1 MYGKVINNLSMKPEI
16 SANSKCAV
24 IGYGSWATAIVKLLC
39 ENEQQVWWYVANPTV
54 RESLQTR
61 GHNHKYLRS
70 TSFNKSQIVVS
81 DRLNEVVA
89 AADIIILAVPSAFLT
104 NVLQPLTIPLTD
116 KIVVSAI
123 KGIIADGYQTV
134 SEYIHSYYGLPYD
147 NIGVITGPT
156 HAEEVA
162 QERLS
167 FLTVACK
174 HIENAEQLAQKFST
188 PYTKTITSTDIYGL
202 EYVGVLKNI
211 YAMMVGVARGAGYG
225 DNFTAVLVANA
236 AIEIKRFMDETYP
249 FERDTN
255 TSAFLGD
262 LLVTSYSQ
270 YGRNRAFGMMIGKG
284 YSVLSAKMELRM
296 VAEGYYSAACIHHLN
311 KKFNVDL
318 PIADALYAILYDERS
333 ARNVLRELTEKLK

>member
-1 MYGKVINNLSMKPEI
+1 MKPEI
-16 SANSKCAV
+16 SATSKCAV

-39 ENEQQVWWYVANPTV
+39 ENEKQVWWYVANPTV

-70 TSFNKSQIVVS
+70 VTFNNEQIVVS
-81 DRLNEVVA
+81 DSLNKVVSE
-89 AADIIILAVPSAFLT
+89 ADIIILAVPSAFLP
-104 NVLQPLTIPLTD
+104 NVLQPLSVPLTD
-116 KIVVSAI
+116 KFVVSAI
-123 KGIIADGYQTV
+123 KGIIAEDYQTV
-134 SEYIHSYYGLPYD
+134 SEYINSQYGLPYD
-147 NIGVITGPT
+147 NIGVITGPS

-167 FLTVACK
+167 YLTVACK
-174 HIENAEQLAQKFST
+174 HLENAEQLAKKFNS
-188 PYTKTITSTDIYGL
+188 PFTKTRISTDIYGL

-211 YAMMVGVARGAGYG
+211 YAMMVGVALGAGYG

-236 AIEIKRFMDETYP
+236 AIETKRFMDETYP
-249 FERDTN
+249 FERNTN
-255 TSAFLGD
+255 ASAFLGD

-270 YGRNRAFGMMIGKG
+270 YGRNRAFGIMIGKG

-296 VAEGYYSAACIHHLN
+296 VAEGYYSTACIHQLN

-318 PIADALYAILYDERS
+318 PIADALYDILYEEHS
-333 ARNVLRELTEKLK
+333 ARNVLRKLSEKLI

>member
-1 MYGKVINNLSMKPEI
+1 MTPKI
-16 SANSKCAV
+16 SATSKCAV

-39 ENEQQVWWYVANPTV
+39 ENEHKVWWYVANPAV
-54 RESLQTR
+54 KEHIQSR
-61 GHNHKYLRS
+61 GHNHKYLPS
-70 TSFNKSQIVVS
+70 ISFNKEQIVVS
-81 DRLNEVVA
+81 ERLDEIVS

-104 NVLQPLTIPLTD
+104 SILQPLTVPLTD
-116 KIVVSAI
+116 KFVVSAI
-123 KGIIADGYQTV
+123 KGIIADDYQTV
-134 SEYIHSYYGLPYD
+134 SEYLHSHYALPYD

-167 FLTVACK
+167 YLTVACK
-174 HIENAEQLAQKFST
+174 RLEDAEQLAKKFDSSF
-188 PYTKTITSTDIYGL
+188 TKTRTSTDIYGL

-236 AIEIKRFMDETYP
+236 AIETKRFMDETYP
-249 FERDTN
+249 FNRDTN

-270 YGRNRAFGMMIGKG
+270 FGRNRAFGIMIGKG
-284 YSVLSAKMELRM
+284 YSVLSAKMELKM
-296 VAEGYYSAACIHHLN
+296 VAEGYYSAACIHQIN

-318 PIADALYAILYDERS
+318 PIAEALYSILYKGRS
-333 ARNVLRELTEKLK
+333 ARNVLRELSEKLI

>member
-1 MYGKVINNLSMKPEI
+1 MNNLLMNPKI
-16 SANSKCAV
+16 SADSKCAV

-39 ENEQQVWWYVANPTV
+39 ENESRVWWYVANPVV

-61 GHNHKYLRS
+61 GQNHKYLS
-70 TSFNKSQIVVS
+70 GISFGKEQIVVS
-81 DRLNEVVA
+81 ERLNEVVSQ
-89 AADIIILAVPSAFLT
+89 ADIIILAVPSAFLA
-104 NVLQPLTIPLTD
+104 NVLQPLTVPLTD
-116 KIVVSAI
+116 KFVVSAI
-123 KGIIADGYQTV
+123 KGIIPEDYQTV
-134 SEYIHSYYGLPYD
+134 SEYLHSYYGLPYD

-156 HAEEVA
+156 HAEEIA

-167 FLTVACK
+167 YLTVACK
-174 HIENAEQLAQKFST
+174 RIENAEALARKFASSFT
-188 PYTKTITSTDIYGL
+188 MTRTSTDIYGL
-202 EYVGVLKNI
+202 EYVGVLKNV

-236 AIEIKRFMDETYP
+236 AIETKRFMDETYP

-255 TSAFLGD
+255 VSAFLGD

-311 KKFNVDL
+311 KQFGVDL
-318 PIADALYAILYDERS
+318 PIADALYAILYEGRS
-333 ARNVLRELTEKLK
+333 ARNVLRELSKTLL